1 VTAPAEYEAPTSSPL
16 RERGRAGASRVRRA
30 HADAVGRQLRWS
42 LGGGLGAAL
51 AGDRR
56 GAACAGR
63 GGGGLL
69 AGGHAT
75 RVAGA
80 SHPTIP
86 V

>member
-1 VTAPAEYEAPTSSPL
+1 MTAPAEYEAPTSSPL
-16 RERGRAGASRVRRA
+16 RGGGRAVASRVRRA
-30 HADAVGRQLRWS
+30 YADAAGTQLCWS

-80 SHPTIP
+80 SRPTIP